1 MSGMASDQLSSGHV
15 CMQLKVKV
23 KENWRENEELL
34 DDYGYNGKIRT
45 WKVELIS
52 LSTSPS

>member
-1 MSGMASDQLSSGHV
+1 LKLLSTASRLDIEDFVGKEVYLE
-15 CMQLKVKV
+15 LKVKV

-45 WKVELIS
+45 
-52 LSTSPS
+52 